1 VPFGTN
7 ITTTSNNEQIQPSII
22 ACCHASQHASFLSQ
36 KSRRRRRLVAISL
49 PFVPIATTDSLTT
62 SAFAKVQSAAPA
74 DRLDTKYATP
84 FDDTGREA
92 TTTDRIGT
100 RMTRAIVACR
110 QYLFRRP
117 LSLIGNGHFWR
128 QCCCCVDCCIE
139 WQQAARTKTAGA
151 DILPL
156 LNGRLFVATSTIES
170 PTTELNSMVQD
181 RPVPSQAE

>member
-84 FDDTGREA
+84 FDEPE
-92 TTTDRIGT
+92 
-100 RMTRAIVACR
+100 
-110 QYLFRRP
+110 LF
-117 LSLIGNGHFWR
+117 GHLW
-128 QCCCCVDCCIE
+128 I
-139 WQQAARTKTAGA
+139 
-151 DILPL
+151 
-156 LNGRLFVATSTIES
+156 
-170 PTTELNSMVQD
+170 PTTSSRSASHKPHLQNYVDPPGS
-181 RPVPSQAE
+181 SQERRNIS